1 MKRCIISIVF
11 LLLAIFAGAIWLKC
25 PKQRNTELLINSV
38 AGENRFLKDSF
49 NSLLT
54 IDSVVMDDI
63 WLKRGKEVIKLSELV
78 SFPCLIIYLPSVKEN
93 ICNSCID
100 YALTEA
106 MKNSKGFADNNH
118 ICVVSVN
125 PNPEVKE
132 RIYKKK
138 CYYVDESFLNVPQ
151 INMPYY
157 FVLDKDGS
165 VDCLFAP
172 NSLFKE
178 YTSLYWSQLRSEI
191 FECR

>member
-11 LLLAIFAGAIWLKC
+11 LIFAIIAGAIWLKYS
-25 PKQRNTELLINSV
+25 KQKSTELLISSV
-38 AGENRFLKDSF
+38 VGENRFLKDSF

-54 IDSVVMDDI
+54 IDSIAMDSI
-63 WLKRGKEVIKLSELV
+63 WLKHGKDVIKLSELV
-78 SFPCLIIYLPSVKEN
+78 SFPCLIIYLPSIKED

-106 MKNSKGFADNNH
+106 MQNSRSFADNNH
-118 ICVVSVN
+118 VCIISVN
-125 PNPEVKE
+125 HNPEVKE

-151 INMPYY
+151 MNMPYY
-157 FVLDKDGS
+157 FVLDKDGY

-178 YTSLYWSQLRSEI
+178 CTSLYWKLL
-191 FECR
+191 ECRCLRG